1 MKGAPAFIVLATAL
15 VACKSGGET
24 TTAKTAEDAHSL
36 AGASEAWC
44 PDGFE
49 SGANDSCFAIPEKS
63 TKDTPILAYLHGM
76 YQGHG
81 SPEEWSTVRAAVQKG
96 YAVVLLRGKRGLC
109 PWKAE
114 FKDYYCWPQDP
125 EDTDAMKG
133 VIADWDKALWQVDA
147 LMDQGSHKRYFLAF
161 SNGGFFAS
169 YVATHAMFP
178 AQAWAIVD
186 GGSIAPTPAAPTSP
200 APAKGK
206 ASPSPSPSPPST
218 SPILLVEAKDDAEQ
232 APKTKELHEALTK
245 SSWPH
250 AYCPQPGGKT
260 LTAADVDQAL
270 SFFKRD
276 QAGALK
282 PQGTSY
288 SCEEQA
294 EPRPKSKK

>member
-1 MKGAPAFIVLATAL
+1 MKRDLSFIAL
-15 VACKSGGET
+15 LTLVAACKSGGGET
-24 TTAKTAEDAHSL
+24 TTKTAEDAHTLS
-36 AGASEAWC
+36 GATEAWC
-44 PDGFE
+44 PEGFE
-49 SGANDSCFAIPEKS
+49 SGANDSCFVLPEPS

-81 SPEEWSTVRAAVQKG
+81 SPEEWEMVRSAVQKG

-109 PWKAE
+109 PWRAE

-125 EDTDAMKG
+125 EDTEAMKG
-133 VIADWDKALWQVDA
+133 VVAEWDKALWQVDA
-147 LMDQGSHKRYFLAF
+147 LMEPGTHKRYFLAF
-161 SNGGFFAS
+161 ANGGFFAS
-169 YVATHAMFP
+169 YVATHALFA

-186 GGSIAPTPAAPTSP
+186 AGSIAPMPAAPASP

-206 ASPSPSPSPPST
+206 APPSPPST
-218 SPILLVEAKDDAEQ
+218 SPILLVESKDDAEQ

-260 LTAADVDQAL
+260 LTAANVDQAL

-276 QAGALK
+276 QAGALR
-282 PQGTSY
+282 PQGMSY
-288 SCEEQA
+288 SCEEPA

>member
-1 MKGAPAFIVLATAL
+1 MRRAFALLAL
-15 VACKSGGET
+15 VAACKSGGNEGS
-24 TTAKTAEDAHSL
+24 TAKTAEDAHTLS
-36 AGASEAWC
+36 GATEAWC
-44 PDGFE
+44 PEGFE
-49 SGANDSCFAIPEKS
+49 GGANDSCFALPEKS
-63 TKDTPILAYLHGM
+63 VKDTPILAYLHGM

-133 VIADWDKALWQVDA
+133 VIGDWDKALWQADA
-147 LMDQGSHKRYFLAF
+147 LLEQGAHKRYFLAF

-186 GGSIAPTPAAPTSP
+186 GGSIAPTPAAPASP

-206 ASPSPSPSPPST
+206 AAPPPST

-250 AYCPQPGGKT
+250 AYCTQPGGKT
-260 LTAADVDQAL
+260 LTTADVDQAL
-270 SFFKRD
+270 NFFSRD

-288 SCEEQA
+288 ACEGSA
-294 EPRPKSKK
+294 EPPAPMAKKKK

>member
-1 MKGAPAFIVLATAL
+1 MKRGLTCLGLIAL
-15 VACKSGGET
+15 LSTACKSGGGET
-24 TTAKTAEDAHSL
+24 TSAKTAEDAHTL
-36 AGASEAWC
+36 AGANEQWC
-44 PDGFE
+44 PEGFE
-49 SGANDSCFAIPEKS
+49 SGANDSCFAIPEKAQ
-63 TKDTPILAYLHGM
+63 KDTPILAYLHGM

-81 SPEEWSTVRAAVQKG
+81 SPEEWATVRSAVQKG

-133 VIADWDKALWQVDA
+133 VIADWDKSLWQVDA
-147 LMDQGSHKRYFLAF
+147 LMEQGTHKRYFLAF

-186 GGSIAPTPAAPTSP
+186 AGSIAPTPAAPAGS

-206 ASPSPSPSPPST
+206 APPPPPST
-218 SPILLVEAKDDAEQ
+218 PPLLLVEAKDDTEQ

-250 AYCPQPGGKT
+250 AYCLQPGGKT

-276 QAGALK
+276 QVGALK

-288 SCEEQA
+288 SCEEQEA
-294 EPRPKSKK
+294 KPKGKKKE